1 MVRRLVVLLVIAGL
15 VPAGA
20 LAGDLPALP
29 KPAGAP
35 LTAPA
40 KRDFSKELELPQP
53 EAERDIRVQITAVT
67 ATTIGAGMA
76 GRLAQFPLRDGER
89 FKEGQVLAR
98 FDCAAQEGAL
108 ARARAGQE
116 KRRKVFEVQEKQRQ
130 LGTNSALE
138 FEVAAA
144 EVREAGAEVAAAQAL
159 AGRCLLAAP
168 FAGRVAAVMAR
179 EYQYVAEGAPLLE
192 ILSDR
197 DLELEMMVPSR
208 WLAWLKTGTRFEVTV
223 DETGRTYPATLA
235 RMSGK
240 VDAVSQSIK
249 VYGRLAGGGDDLLP
263 GMSGRALFKPPS

>member
-1 MVRRLVVLLVIAGL
+1 MT
-15 VPAGA
+15 P
-20 LAGDLPALP
+20 PP
-29 KPAGAP
+29 KPVGAP
-35 LTAPA
+35 ITAPA
-40 KRDFSKELELPQP
+40 KRDFSKELDLPQP
-53 EAERDIRVQITAVT
+53 EVERDIRVQVTAVT

-76 GRLAQFPLRDGER
+76 GRLVQFPLKDGDR
-89 FKEGQVLAR
+89 FKQGQVLAR
-98 FDCAAQEGAL
+98 FDCAAQDGAL

-116 KRRKVFEVQEKQRQ
+116 KRRKVFEIQEKQRQ

-144 EVREAGAEVAAAQAL
+144 EAREAGAEVAAAQAM
-159 AGRCLLAAP
+159 AGRCVIAAP
-168 FAGRVAAVMAR
+168 FPGRVAAVMAR
-179 EYQYVAEGAPLLE
+179 EYQHVPEGAPLLE

-208 WLAWLKTGTRFEVTV
+208 WLAWLKIGVRFEIAV

-249 VYGRLAGGGDDLLP
+249 VYGRVVGAADDLLP